1 MSERRSESGSIT
13 TLEII
18 LEFGHKAVLKDVP
31 VQVKVDFF
39 LNSNATVIVLL
50 LIKSKKQF

>member
-39 LNSNATVIVLL
+39 FSSPI
-50 LIKSKKQF
+50 QQ